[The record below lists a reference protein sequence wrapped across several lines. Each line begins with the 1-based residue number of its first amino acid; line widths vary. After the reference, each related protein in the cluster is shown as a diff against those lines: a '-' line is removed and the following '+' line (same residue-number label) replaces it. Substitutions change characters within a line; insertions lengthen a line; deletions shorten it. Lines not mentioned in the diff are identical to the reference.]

1 MADIKISQLGAAV
14 AVVDADVIPATANGV
29 TVKVPASVLKE
40 YAIGGTDISSIG
52 DGTPTG
58 AISAL
63 KSVKI
68 EKTDIAPIETSVASK
83 AYAVGDQLY
92 YNGMLYSVIAAIA
105 QGETLVVDTNIEL
118 SDKVTE
124 QIKALKGSVDL
135 VNADLQ
141 KEVTTR
147 ATLGAHNFLNLSLAE
162 IKSLNTSGTWNG
174 NAYTF
179 RGVTFTIN
187 DDLSIST
194 SGTVNTG
201 NLAFYLKNNI
211 PLKNG
216 TYKMI
221 GCPSGASSYE
231 LLALIGSTEYKDRGN
246 GAEFTISNNTVS
258 ISIYT
263 RLNQDMSGLTFKPQ
277 IILFTDSST
286 EFTPYAMT
294 NKQLTDAVALSS
306 ETIATGLNVYK
317 SGHVINIRGT
327 VSIQNSSLTIG
338 TRYQIATLDNKYKPN
353 ESFIADSKAHHY
365 IDGITTYYKDAIIS
379 IMYNGALY
387 VIPQELSSSST
398 TEFAINIT
406 YLV

>member
-68 EKTDIAPIETSVASK
+68 EKTDIAPIETSVTSK

-124 QIKALKGSVDL
+124 QIKALQGSVDL

-147 ATLGAHNFLNLSLAE
+147 AALGAHNLLP
-162 IKSLNTSGTWNG
+162 NTATDIVHN
-174 NAYTF
+174 
-179 RGVTFTIN
+179 GVTFIVN
-187 DDLSIST
+187 DDGSVT
-194 SGTVNTG
+194 VSGTPSATPGYGMVKICDIHTTELSGKSVIMGGGSNITAHCYVNIECFNSSNTRV
-201 NLAFYLKNNI
+201 LDKNI
-211 PLKNG
+211 M
-216 TYKMI
+216 T
-221 GCPSGASSYE
+221 SEE
-231 LLALIGSTEYKDRGN
+231 L
-246 GAEFTISNNTVS
+246 FTIPADTIRIQCHIVVS
-258 ISIYT
+258 T
-263 RLNQDMSGLTFKPQ
+263 GFSG
-277 IILFTDSST
+277 SST
-286 EFTPYAMT
+286 AIYPMLRLATDADTTYQPYAMT
-294 NKQLTDAVALSS
+294 NRELTELKTFVVGDSTYADALTFYKRGNLINVRYRPIKDNIPLSQRIELGTLPDEFLPMITDLCFDFS
-306 ETIATGLNVYK
+306 DPTLNNYFRLLIYRSTKEVILYRYK
-317 SGHVINIRGT
+317 GIVGSGN
-327 VSIQNSSLTIG
+327 
-338 TRYQIATLDNKYKPN
+338 
-353 ESFIADSKAHHY
+353 
-365 IDGITTYYKDAIIS
+365 
-379 IMYNGALY
+379 
-387 VIPQELSSSST
+387 
-398 TEFAINIT
+398 AINT
-406 YLV
+406 NGTFCYMSLL